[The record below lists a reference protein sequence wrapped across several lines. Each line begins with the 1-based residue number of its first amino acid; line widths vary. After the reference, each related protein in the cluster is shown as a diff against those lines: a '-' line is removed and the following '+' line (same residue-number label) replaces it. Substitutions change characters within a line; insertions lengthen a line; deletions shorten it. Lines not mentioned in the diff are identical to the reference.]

1 MRQKRFLC
9 LKGIVFAWLF
19 TILLA
24 AGGQHVCFAAEENV
38 PQQTV
43 YDDAALLTP
52 EEIETLESELDAA
65 GEKTGWNMLMLT
77 TDDTNG
83 KTTQEYADDF
93 FDAIA
98 ENGDG
103 VALLIDMQNREI
115 CISTGGIAIRYL
127 TDARIEDILN
137 DGYEPISDG
146 EYEQCLSVMLKDVL
160 VYYDE
165 GIPSNQ
171 YEYEEADIEITP
183 AEYVITSVVLALI
196 PGAIVF
202 LVLVLFCK

>member
-65 GEKTGWNMLMLT
+65 GEKTGWNILVLT

-83 KTTQEYADDF
+83 KPRR
-93 FDAIA
+93 
-98 ENGDG
+98 N
-103 VALLIDMQNREI
+103 MRM
-115 CISTGGIAIRYL
+115 ISLMRLQKT
-127 TDARIEDILN
+127 
-137 DGYEPISDG
+137 
-146 EYEQCLSVMLKDVL
+146 VMVL
-160 VYYDE
+160 H
-165 GIPSNQ
+165 S
-171 YEYEEADIEITP
+171 
-183 AEYVITSVVLALI
+183 
-196 PGAIVF
+196 
-202 LVLVLFCK
+202 

>member
-65 GEKTGWNMLMLT
+65 GEKTGSLKS
-77 TDDTNG
+77 G
-83 KTTQEYADDF
+83 GFKKEIEEIF
-93 FDAIA
+93 FI
-98 ENGDG
+98 N
-103 VALLIDMQNREI
+103 N
-115 CISTGGIAIRYL
+115 S
-127 TDARIEDILN
+127 N
-137 DGYEPISDG
+137 
-146 EYEQCLSVMLKDVL
+146 
-160 VYYDE
+160 VYSYK
-165 GIPSNQ
+165 
-171 YEYEEADIEITP
+171 A
-183 AEYVITSVVLALI
+183 
-196 PGAIVF
+196 
-202 LVLVLFCK
+202 

>member
-38 PQQTV
+38 SQQTV

-127 TDARIEDILN
+127 TDA
-137 DGYEPISDG
+137 PFFS
-146 EYEQCLSVMLKDVL
+146 
-160 VYYDE
+160 
-165 GIPSNQ
+165 
-171 YEYEEADIEITP
+171 AAT
-183 AEYVITSVVLALI
+183 TS
-196 PGAIVF
+196 
-202 LVLVLFCK
+202 

>member
-83 KTTQEYADDF
+83 KTTLT
-93 FDAIA
+93 
-98 ENGDG
+98 
-103 VALLIDMQNREI
+103 VSPALMASTASGHSMMGRPMLIDRK
-115 CISTGGIAIRYL
+115 STR
-127 TDARIEDILN
+127 LN
-137 DGYEPISDG
+137 S
-146 EYEQCLSVMLKDVL
+146 SH
-160 VYYDE
+160 
-165 GIPSNQ
+165 
-171 YEYEEADIEITP
+171 AT
-183 AEYVITSVVLALI
+183 
-196 PGAIVF
+196 
-202 LVLVLFCK
+202 

>member
-98 ENGDG
+98 ENG
-103 VALLIDMQNREI
+103 M
-115 CISTGGIAIRYL
+115 
-127 TDARIEDILN
+127 
-137 DGYEPISDG
+137 
-146 EYEQCLSVMLKDVL
+146 VL
-160 VYYDE
+160 H
-165 GIPSNQ
+165 S
-171 YEYEEADIEITP
+171 
-183 AEYVITSVVLALI
+183 
-196 PGAIVF
+196 
-202 LVLVLFCK
+202 

>member
-52 EEIETLESELDAA
+52 EEIETLESELNAA
-65 GEKTGWNMLMLT
+65 GEKTGWNILMLT

-93 FDAIA
+93 FDAIT

-115 CISTGGIAIRYL
+115 YISTGGIAISLKIGFPFAENFSSY
-127 TDARIEDILN
+127 
-137 DGYEPISDG
+137 
-146 EYEQCLSVMLKDVL
+146 SVMILPWFMLSSWCRSRVTA
-160 VYYDE
+160 V
-165 GIPSNQ
+165 SVQ
-171 YEYEEADIEITP
+171 P
-183 AEYVITSVVLALI
+183 ASGMDRRE
-196 PGAIVF
+196 
-202 LVLVLFCK
+202 

>member
-65 GEKTGWNMLMLT
+65 GEKTGWKSRSL
-77 TDDTNG
+77 
-83 KTTQEYADDF
+83 A
-93 FDAIA
+93 A
-98 ENGDG
+98 
-103 VALLIDMQNREI
+103 
-115 CISTGGIAIRYL
+115 
-127 TDARIEDILN
+127 
-137 DGYEPISDG
+137 
-146 EYEQCLSVMLKDVL
+146 SV
-160 VYYDE
+160 
-165 GIPSNQ
+165 Q
-171 YEYEEADIEITP
+171 R
-183 AEYVITSVVLALI
+183 
-196 PGAIVF
+196 
-202 LVLVLFCK
+202 

>member
-1 MRQKRFLC
+1 MFKGYCIC
-9 LKGIVFAWLF
+9 LAVYDF
-19 TILLA
+19 TCSGRTA
-24 AGGQHVCFAAEENV
+24 CFAAEENV

-115 CISTGGIAIRYL
+115 CISTGGILRM
-127 TDARIEDILN
+127 R
-137 DGYEPISDG
+137 
-146 EYEQCLSVMLKDVL
+146 VLK
-160 VYYDE
+160 
-165 GIPSNQ
+165 I
-171 YEYEEADIEITP
+171 
-183 AEYVITSVVLALI
+183 
-196 PGAIVF
+196 F
-202 LVLVLFCK
+202 